1 MRHTLRVPLLFY
13 LFIYFFF
20 GCLFFLSTNLLDFPL
35 KILGSKLVFQV
46 SRVFVF
52 LPKKLLESPRTLDKI
67 INNRCLMWRAFN
79 WAVSMT
85 SKMDSVSGFRNLQP
99 YSLIQDF

>member
-1 MRHTLRVPLLFY
+1 MFDEFSLVELHFFFSKIIEMRRTLRAPLLFY
-13 LFIYFFF
+13 FFNLFIYFFVVF
-20 GCLFFLSTNLLDFPL
+20 FFLSTNLLDFPL

-67 INNRCLMWRAFN
+67 INNMH
-79 WAVSMT
+79 M
-85 SKMDSVSGFRNLQP
+85 NLIFKP
-99 YSLIQDF
+99 